1 MMQLMT
7 VVVRHQKKQVAT
19 KSRSYSG
26 LLGRAGA
33 SGRPVTLWVRL
44 KDASWIWHVEIRECR
59 VTYVVMEGLCL
70 AGVLARLPS
79 VWSGAIQIPEHAGM
93 ERGEVG
99 SGEVKGLAS
108 GTQGANV
115 QQLFITNRALWLSL

>member
-1 MMQLMT
+1 MP
-7 VVVRHQKKQVAT
+7 R
-19 KSRSYSG
+19 
-26 LLGRAGA
+26 
-33 SGRPVTLWVRL
+33 
-44 KDASWIWHVEIRECR
+44 VEMRECG

-93 ERGEVG
+93 ERGEMG

-108 GTQGANV
+108 GTKGANV
-115 QQLFITNRALWLSL
+115 QQLFITNGRTLAICVAPLKQLSCT